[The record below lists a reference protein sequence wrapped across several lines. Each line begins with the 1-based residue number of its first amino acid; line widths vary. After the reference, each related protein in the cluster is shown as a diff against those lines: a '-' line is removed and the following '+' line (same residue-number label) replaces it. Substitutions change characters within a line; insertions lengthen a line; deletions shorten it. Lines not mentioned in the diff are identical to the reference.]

1 MQPRRPVHDKTW
13 LVRRRARLDDAAAL
27 AWRSAAMEFGSFME
41 FPPVADGRESAAF
54 DRALEEVVTAERV
67 GLDAV
72 WLAEL
77 HGAPERSVMSAPMMV
92 ASAIAAAT
100 SRIKIGLAVQVLP
113 LSHPLRLAEEAATVD
128 QVSHGR
134 LIYGIG
140 RSGVVRTYEDY
151 GIDYGESRERFAE
164 TLEILKLAWTRPS
177 FSYHGKYHSF
187 DNITLSPQ
195 PYQKPYP
202 ELRMAAATPETF
214 PQIGRL
220 GLPIFVAVRQGPFV
234 QLAEHIK
241 SYRAAY
247 AEAGHPGHG
256 RVFLRVPAYLAESRE
271 RARAEAKESLMS
283 FFSYQAEL
291 GRDSARRAGG
301 EVAVQRLRRVERLE
315 ALTYDEALA
324 TQVLIDEP
332 DGFTARL
339 REVDEEIGLDGILA
353 ELNCGGRIPQDRVL
367 NALRLLCEEVKPR
380 FH

>member
-1 MQPRRPVHDKTW
+1 
-13 LVRRRARLDDAAAL
+13 
-27 AWRSAAMEFGSFME
+27 MEFGSFME
-41 FPPVADGRESAAF
+41 FPPVAGGAENAAF
-54 DRALEEVVTAERV
+54 DQALAEVETAERV

-92 ASAIAAAT
+92 ASAIAART
-100 SRIKIGLAVQVLP
+100 ERIKIGIAVQVLP
-113 LSHPLRLAEEAATVD
+113 LSHPLRLAEEAATID
-128 QVSHGR
+128 QISHGR

-151 GIDYGESRERFAE
+151 GISYGESRERFAE
-164 TLEILKLAWTRPS
+164 TLEILKLAWTQPA
-177 FSYHGKYHSF
+177 FSYQGKYHSF
-187 DNITLSPQ
+187 DHVAATPK
-195 PYQKPYP
+195 PWQKPYP

-214 PQIGRL
+214 PQIGAL
-220 GLPIFVAVRQGPFV
+220 GMPIFVAVRQGPFS

-247 AEAGHPGHG
+247 AAAGHPGRG
-256 RVFLRVPAYLAESRE
+256 KVFLRVPAYLAETRE
-271 RARAEAKESLMS
+271 RARAEARDSLMG
-283 FFSYQAEL
+283 FFAYQAEL

-301 EVAVQRLRRVERLE
+301 DVAVQRLRRVERLE
-315 ALTYDEALA
+315 ALTYEEALA

-353 ELNCGGRIPQDRVL
+353 ELNCGGHIPQDRVL
-367 NALRLLCEEVKPR
+367 NALRLMCEEVKPR

>member
-1 MQPRRPVHDKTW
+1 
-13 LVRRRARLDDAAAL
+13 
-27 AWRSAAMEFGSFME
+27 MEFGSFME
-41 FPPVADGRESAAF
+41 FPPVAGGTDSTAF
-54 DRALEEVVTAERV
+54 DRALSEVETAERV

-92 ASAIAAAT
+92 ASAIAART
-100 SRIKIGLAVQVLP
+100 ERIKIGIAVQVLP
-113 LSHPLRLAEEAATVD
+113 LSHPLRLAEEAATID
-128 QVSHGR
+128 QISHGR

-151 GIDYGESRERFAE
+151 GISYAESRERFAE
-164 TLEILKLAWTRPS
+164 TLEILKLAWTRPA
-177 FSYHGKYHSF
+177 FSYTGKYHSF
-187 DNITLSPQ
+187 SNVAATPK
-195 PYQKPYP
+195 PWQKPYP

-214 PQIGRL
+214 PQIGAL
-220 GLPIFVAVRQGPFV
+220 GLSIFVAVRQGPFS
-234 QLAEHIK
+234 QLAESIK

-247 AEAGHPGHG
+247 AAAGHPGRG
-256 RVFLRVPAYLAESRE
+256 KVVLRVPAYLAETRE
-271 RARAEAKESLMS
+271 RARAEAMESLMG
-283 FFSYQAEL
+283 FFAYQAEL

-301 EVAVQRLRRVERLE
+301 DVAVQRLRRVERLE

-332 DGFTARL
+332 LGFTARL

>member
-1 MQPRRPVHDKTW
+1 
-13 LVRRRARLDDAAAL
+13 
-27 AWRSAAMEFGSFME
+27 MEFGSFME
-41 FPPVADGRESAAF
+41 FPPVATGVESAAF
-54 DRALEEVVTAERV
+54 DRALDEVATAEQV
-67 GLDAV
+67 GLDAI

-77 HGAPERSVMSAPMMV
+77 HGAPERSVLSAPMMV
-92 ASAIAAAT
+92 ASAIAART
-100 SRIKIGLAVQVLP
+100 SAIRIGIAVQVLP
-113 LSHPLRLAEEAATVD
+113 LSHPLRLAEEAATID
-128 QVSHGR
+128 QISHGR

-164 TLEILKLAWTRPS
+164 TLAILQQAWTKPA
-177 FSYHGKYHSF
+177 FSYEGKYYSF
-187 DNITLSPQ
+187 NNVAVTPR
-195 PYQKPYP
+195 PWQKPYP

-220 GLPIFVAVRQGPFV
+220 GLPIFVAVRQGPFS

-241 SYRAAY
+241 AYRAAY
-247 AEAGHPGHG
+247 AEAGHAGRG
-256 RVFLRVPAYLAESRE
+256 RVFLRVPAYLAETRE
-271 RARAEAKESLMS
+271 RARAEAKDSLMG
-283 FFSYQAEL
+283 FFRYQAEL

-332 DGFTARL
+332 LGFTARL
-339 REVDEEIGLDGILA
+339 REVEEEIGLDGILA
-353 ELNCGGRIPQDRVL
+353 ELNCGGQIPQERVL

>member
-1 MQPRRPVHDKTW
+1 
-13 LVRRRARLDDAAAL
+13 
-27 AWRSAAMEFGSFME
+27 MEFGSFME
-41 FPPVADGRESAAF
+41 FPPVSGQGTTGGESAAF
-54 DRALEEVVTAERV
+54 DRALEEVVSAERV

-100 SRIKIGLAVQVLP
+100 SKIRIGLAVQVLP

-128 QVSHGR
+128 QVSRGR

-164 TLEILKLAWTRPS
+164 TLEILQLAWTQPS

-187 DNITLSPQ
+187 DNLTLSPQ

-220 GLPIFVAVRQGPFV
+220 GLPIFVAVRQGPFT

-241 SYRAAY
+241 AYRAAY
-247 AEAGHPGHG
+247 AEAGHKGRG
-256 RVFLRVPAYLAESRE
+256 RVFLRVPAYLAETRK

-283 FFSYQAEL
+283 FFAYQAEL

-315 ALTYDEALA
+315 ALTYEEALA

-332 DGFTARL
+332 DGFAARL
-339 REVDEEIGLDGILA
+339 RAVEEEIGLDGILA